1 MPAVATAYH
10 VCICCVH
17 WFPAGYVLC
26 RSLLFLCAPVVAT
39 PSPGLTKQQV
49 LKHCVL
55 EGAGIIPRSESVLNV
70 ARLVLLSSDHC
81 PFLQLGLR
89 PGGLIRAYVLANS
102 RLLLLPLLLLLLLS
116 HVFRFGGRFLL
127 CFGFKAVSVRFQCHL
142 FRFQCRAC
150 KGALGRIRSKASHLD
165 FLLGHVC
172 ADGASI
178 VHSIGVVW
186 GRSQY

>member
-1 MPAVATAYH
+1 M
-10 VCICCVH
+10 
-17 WFPAGYVLC
+17 
-26 RSLLFLCAPVVAT
+26 
-39 PSPGLTKQQV
+39 
-49 LKHCVL
+49 
-55 EGAGIIPRSESVLNV
+55 LNV

-89 PGGLIRAYVLANS
+89 SGGLIRAYVPANN
-102 RLLLLPLLLLLLLS
+102 RLLLLLS
-116 HVFRFGGRFLL
+116 HVFRFGRFLL
-127 CFGFKAVSVRFQCHL
+127 RFGFKAVSVRFQCHL